1 MLHVEQ
7 YWIKIQ
13 FHVEQYIK
21 LGSKNSHSS
30 TIIIYEKIVLKPY
43 LLYENGGV
51 IIMAKDEKEKKTY
64 KQFRIG
70 TNEQISNT
78 LQRLINAIGNQTM
91 SESQVRLMNELI
103 KTKLQLIKVIEQ
115 DQRIAEIER
124 ILGLEDED

>member
-1 MLHVEQ
+1 M
-7 YWIKIQ
+7 
-13 FHVEQYIK
+13 
-21 LGSKNSHSS
+21 SK
-30 TIIIYEKIVLKPY
+30 E
-43 LLYENGGV
+43 
-51 IIMAKDEKEKKTY
+51 DKEKKTY
-64 KQFRIG
+64 KQLRIG

-78 LQRLINAIGNQTM
+78 LQRLINAVGNQTM

>member
-1 MLHVEQ
+1 M
-7 YWIKIQ
+7 
-13 FHVEQYIK
+13 
-21 LGSKNSHSS
+21 
-30 TIIIYEKIVLKPY
+30 EKD
-43 LLYENGGV
+43 
-51 IIMAKDEKEKKTY
+51 KDKKTY

-78 LQRLINAIGNQTM
+78 LQRLTNAVGNQTM

>member
-43 LLYENGGV
+43 LLYE
-51 IIMAKDEKEKKTY
+51 
-64 KQFRIG
+64 R
-70 TNEQISNT
+70 
-78 LQRLINAIGNQTM
+78 R
-91 SESQVRLMNELI
+91 
-103 KTKLQLIKVIEQ
+103 
-115 DQRIAEIER
+115 
-124 ILGLEDED
+124 

>member
-1 MLHVEQ
+1 
-7 YWIKIQ
+7 
-13 FHVEQYIK
+13 
-21 LGSKNSHSS
+21 
-30 TIIIYEKIVLKPY
+30 
-43 LLYENGGV
+43 
-51 IIMAKDEKEKKTY
+51 MAKENKENKEKKTY

>member
-1 MLHVEQ
+1 M
-7 YWIKIQ
+7 
-13 FHVEQYIK
+13 
-21 LGSKNSHSS
+21 SK
-30 TIIIYEKIVLKPY
+30 E
-43 LLYENGGV
+43 
-51 IIMAKDEKEKKTY
+51 D

-78 LQRLINAIGNQTM
+78 LQRLINAVGNQTM

>member
-1 MLHVEQ
+1 M
-7 YWIKIQ
+7 K
-13 FHVEQYIK
+13 F
-21 LGSKNSHSS
+21 SHSR
-30 TIIIYEKIVLKPY
+30 TIIIYEKVIHKPQ
-43 LLYENGGV
+43 LLYEKLDLEV
-51 IIMAKDEKEKKTY
+51 IKMAKEDKEKKTY

-78 LQRLINAIGNQTM
+78 LQRLINAVGNQTM

-115 DQRIAEIER
+115 DQRIQEIER